1 MASDGTEK
9 EQGMKRDKR
18 NCFGEMDWVTLLD
31 RDWERQLDCT
41 DLRLCLG

>member
-1 MASDGTEK
+1 MASDGIEK

-18 NCFGEMDWVTLLD
+18 KCFGEMDWVTLLD

-41 DLRLCLG
+41 DLRLCLD